1 MFRELPVGSLQIE
14 SASQASRPIVTTLP
28 TKHTPKAKSTG
39 GSMLPMSLRQFAV
52 FSPVGT
58 VFAGLLLLAFVSVF
72 WRWFFNQHQHSS
84 GKLEDWGH
92 AYAIPFISLYLI
104 WMRRAELVKLPI
116 STFWP
121 GLAPFVLGMVSYF
134 FCVVGVKNHML
145 QGFSMILSL
154 FGLLLLLL
162 GPAMMRVLFLPT
174 AFLVFGVTL
183 AEKVMINITFQLQL
197 VASKGAWVLLSLLGP
212 LLGYRVE
219 VNGNTLEMLTNS
231 GTSIPLNVAEACS
244 GMRMV
249 IAFIALGAAVALIS
263 CRHWWQRVALLL
275 LAAPVAVF
283 MNVIRVAVLGL
294 LSLIDPQLAGGDFHM
309 AIGTLLLIPGLGL
322 FLAIVWALNKAVSES
337 DDGKVPHKHPVPVAP
352 MTAAWL
358 RRPAFMTAVAL
369 MALVGFG
376 MSAGIQAAGIYLQ
389 KLPIY
394 PPGGR
399 LLAKLPIKTS
409 NWERIGSDRIESP
422 EVVQELGTDNYV
434 SRVMER
440 VDMRNTDHRMFV
452 DFHAA
457 YYTGMIDTVPH
468 VPDRC
473 FVGGGMQIVKDW
485 GLVEIPLDQSGWS
498 EDELASGALNRKVL
512 RQRTSYTEGV
522 SEIPGTAV
530 RLPFEPQNLRMKV
543 MEFANPKNENQRL
556 FAGYFFI
563 ANGGIAPT
571 AEDVRVLA
579 FDLSNDYAYYCKV
592 QFTSQTVTSAPQL
605 AAQAA
610 DLLREMLPEV
620 MRCVPDWTQVQTG
633 EYPENNPRKKKLA
646 AEAVGR

>member
-1 MFRELPVGSLQIE
+1 M
-14 SASQASRPIVTTLP
+14 TTLP
-28 TKHTPKAKSTG
+28 AKTPQPPSKSV
-39 GSMLPMSLRQFAV
+39 LPMSLRQFAV
-52 FSPVGT
+52 FSPVGYA
-58 VFAGLLLLAFVSVF
+58 FAAFLLVAFVGVF

-92 AYAIPFISLYLI
+92 AYAIPFISLYLV
-104 WMRRAELVKLPI
+104 WMRRDELLKLPVR
-116 STFWP
+116 TFWP
-121 GLAPFVLGMVSYF
+121 GLAPFLLGIVSYF
-134 FCVVGVKNHML
+134 FCVVGIKNHML
-145 QGFSMILSL
+145 QGFSMILCL
-154 FGLLLLLL
+154 FGMLLLLL
-162 GPAMMRVLFLPT
+162 GPAMMRVLFLPIG
-174 AFLVFGVTL
+174 FLGFGVTL

-197 VASKGAWVLLSLLGP
+197 VASQGAWILLSLLGP
-212 LLGYRVE
+212 IFGYRVD

-231 GTSIPLNVAEACS
+231 GQTIPLNVAEACS

-309 AIGTLLLIPGLGL
+309 FIGTLLLIPGLGL
-322 FLAIVWALNKAVSES
+322 FLAIVWALNKAVADPEEY
-337 DDGKVPHKHPVPVAP
+337 KKPHRHPIPAKP
-352 MTAAWL
+352 MNAAWL
-358 RRPAFMTAVAL
+358 RRPAFLTAVAL
-369 MALVGFG
+369 LTLAGLG
-376 MSAGIQAAGIYLQ
+376 MSAGIHAAGIYLQ
-389 KLPIY
+389 KLAIN
-394 PPGGR
+394 PPAGR
-399 LLAKLPIKTS
+399 ALAKLPIKTTD
-409 NWERIGSDRIESP
+409 WERIGSDRIETP
-422 EVVQELGTDNYV
+422 EVVQELGTQNYV
-434 SRVMER
+434 SRLFMKTAS
-440 VDMRNTDHRMFV
+440 RNTDKPMV
-452 DFHAA
+452 LDFHAA

-485 GLVEIPLDQSGWS
+485 GLVPIPLDQSGWS
-498 EDELASGALNRKVL
+498 EDDVASLALNRKVL
-512 RQRTSYTEGV
+512 RQRTSYSPGV

-543 MEFANPKNENQRL
+543 MEFANPKTNQRL

-592 QFTSQTVTSAPQL
+592 QFTSATVESAQQL
-605 AAQAA
+605 ADQAA
-610 DLLREMLPEV
+610 DLLKEMLPEV
-620 MRCVPDWTQVQTG
+620 MRCVPDWTLVQTG
-633 EYPENNPRKKKLA
+633 EYPADNPRKNKGVAQA
-646 AEAVGR
+646 AQ

>member
-1 MFRELPVGSLQIE
+1 L
-14 SASQASRPIVTTLP
+14 TTLP
-28 TKHTPKAKSTG
+28 NKSATAAPPPKAAAG
-39 GSMLPMSLRQFAV
+39 GFSVLPMSLRQFAV
-52 FSPVGT
+52 FSPMGI
-58 VFAGLLLLAFVSVF
+58 VFAGLVFAAFVGVF
-72 WRWFFNQHQHSS
+72 WRWFYNQHQHSS

-92 AYAIPFISLYLI
+92 AYAIPFISLCLI
-104 WMRRAELVKLPI
+104 WMRRDELLKLQAR
-116 STFWP
+116 TFWP
-121 GLAPFVLGMVSYF
+121 GLAPFMLGMVSYF
-134 FCVVGVKNHML
+134 FCVVGIKNHML
-145 QGFSMILSL
+145 QGFSMILCL

-162 GPAMMRVLFLPT
+162 GPGMMRVLFLPV
-174 AFLVFGVTL
+174 AFMGFGVTL

-197 VASKGAWVLLSLLGP
+197 VASQGAWVLLSLLGP
-212 LLGYRVE
+212 LFGYRVD

-231 GTSIPLNVAEACS
+231 GETIPLNVAEACS

-309 AIGTLLLIPGLGL
+309 FIGTLLLIPGLGL
-322 FLAIVWALNKAVSES
+322 FLAIVWALNKAVA
-337 DDGKVPHKHPVPVAP
+337 DGDEYKKFHKAPVPAAP
-352 MTAAWL
+352 LPATWL
-358 RRPAFMTAVAL
+358 RRPAFLTCVAL
-369 MALVGFG
+369 MASVGLG
-376 MSAGIQAAGIYLQ
+376 MSAGIHAAGIYLQ
-389 KLPIY
+389 KLAIY

-399 LLAKLPIKTS
+399 PLNQLPIKLS
-409 NWERIGSDRIESP
+409 AWERYGSDRIETP
-422 EVVQELGTDNYV
+422 EVVEELGTSNYV
-434 SRVMER
+434 SRLF
-440 VDMRNTDHRMFV
+440 MRTDKPNPEKPMV
-452 DFHAA
+452 LDFHAA

-485 GLVEIPLDQSGWS
+485 GIVEIPLDASVWS
-498 EDELASGALNRKVL
+498 EDEAASALLGRTVM
-512 RQRTSYTEGV
+512 RQRTSYAPGV

-530 RLPFEPQNLRMKV
+530 RLPFEPQKLRMKV
-543 MEFANPKNENQRL
+543 MEFANPKQENLRL

-592 QFTSQTVTSAPQL
+592 QFTSRTVGSAQEL
-605 AAQAA
+605 AEQAA
-610 DLLREMLPEV
+610 DLMREMLPEV
-620 MRCVPDWTQVQTG
+620 MRCVPDWTLVQTG
-633 EYPENNPRKKKLA
+633 EYPEDNPRKKKSIAQADGA
-646 AEAVGR
+646 AAR